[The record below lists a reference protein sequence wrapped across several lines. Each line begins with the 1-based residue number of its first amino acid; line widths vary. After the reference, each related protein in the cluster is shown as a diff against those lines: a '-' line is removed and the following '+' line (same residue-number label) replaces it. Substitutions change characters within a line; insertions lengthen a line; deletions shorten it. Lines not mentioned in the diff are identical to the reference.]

1 MFSFNLPARLLAVT
15 LATAGLLVPA
25 IASAQYAPSYAQP
38 QYSQSQDES
47 IHGRIYSIDGTFNIT
62 VTDDNGYMDNV
73 QLHQGT
79 VINPTGLTLAPG
91 MEVTIAG
98 YSGGQVFEANEI
110 DTPYTYYGARP
121 VPVYYGTGW
130 WYPGYAYGY
139 GPSFLLDVVIGGGG
153 FRYERRDFNRGLWA
167 VRSDDRFRGSR
178 GFAPSTAPRNVGNRG
193 YVQQPS
199 SNRGYTAPSR
209 DSSVRNNNNTNYS
222 NNRAYSAPARN
233 GNSNV
238 NVNANVN
245 VNSNYNRG
253 NTAPNRTWN
262 GNANGNANAGYT
274 NRNNGNNGNNG
285 NAGYRSAP
293 QQSRPAN
300 TRTTG
305 ANETRTTNTSHSS
318 DNGSRGNRGS
328 QGSQSH

>member
-1 MFSFNLPARLLAVT
+1 MFSFKLPARLLAVT

-121 VPVYYGTGW
+121 VPVFYGAGW
-130 WYPGYAYGY
+130 WYPGYSYGY

-153 FRYERRDFNRGLWA
+153 FRYERQSFDRNLWA

-178 GFAPSTAPRNVGNRG
+178 GFAPRTASGSNGNRG
-193 YVQQPS
+193 YVQQPT

-233 GNSNV
+233 TNV

-245 VNSNYNRG
+245 VNSNYANRG
-253 NTAPNRTWN
+253 NAAPNRT
-262 GNANGNANAGYT
+262 G
-274 NRNNGNNGNNG
+274 NGNNGNT
-285 NAGYRSAP
+285 GYRSAP

-300 TRTTG
+300 TRSTG
-305 ANETRTTNTSHSS
+305 ANETRTTNTSTSHSS
-318 DNGSRGNRGS
+318 DSGNRGSRGS